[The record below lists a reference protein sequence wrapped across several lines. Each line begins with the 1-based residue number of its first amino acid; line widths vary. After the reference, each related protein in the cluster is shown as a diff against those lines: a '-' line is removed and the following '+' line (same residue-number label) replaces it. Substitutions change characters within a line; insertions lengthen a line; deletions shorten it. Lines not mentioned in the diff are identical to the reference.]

1 MKHIY
6 LKLLIFIP
14 CIVSIFILRWFDI
27 VIMNNEMT
35 LLLIYL
41 IPISIAAWFCG
52 IYYGIVIAILCSM
65 SWLNI
70 FIFHKAILIFDNL
83 IVVNSIVRVL
93 ILLSCAV
100 LLGKLHQA
108 LLHEKVLSRIDNLT
122 GLANAKSFLEA
133 LYKEIDRS
141 ARHERVISI
150 IYMDIDNFK
159 TINDNYG
166 HDMGDKA
173 LQETAKTLNSIFR
186 PSDTV
191 ARMGGD
197 EFAILMPEINNES
210 AIIAAEKLRVEFH
223 KMSEEKKWPISLSIG
238 VGTFSGPQRNSDK
251 IIQFVDDL
259 MYSAKENG
267 KNSINSGTMAKW

>member
-1 MKHIY
+1 MKHMY

-14 CIVSIFILRWFDI
+14 CIVSIYILRWLDI
-27 VIMNNEMT
+27 VMMNNEMT

-52 IYYGIVIAILCSM
+52 IYYGVIIGILCSI

-70 FIFHKAILIFDNL
+70 YIYHKDILILDIFTV
-83 IVVNSIVRVL
+83 INSIVRIL
-93 ILLSCAV
+93 ILLGCAV
-100 LLGKLHQA
+100 LLGKLHEA

-122 GLANAKSFLEA
+122 GLANKKTFLEA

-141 ARHERVISI
+141 ARHERVISM

-166 HDMGDKA
+166 HNMGDKV
-173 LQETAKTLNSIFR
+173 LQETAKILNSIFR
-186 PSDTV
+186 SSDTV

-197 EFAILMPEINNES
+197 EFAILLPEINNES
-210 AIIAAEKLRVEFH
+210 AIIAAEKLRVDFH
-223 KMSEEKKWPISLSIG
+223 KMSEENKWQISLSIG
-238 VGTFSGPQRNSDK
+238 VGTFSDPQRNSDK
-251 IIQFVDDL
+251 IIKFVDDL
-259 MYSAKENG
+259 MYTAKKSG
-267 KNSINSGTMAKW
+267 KNRINSGTMGK